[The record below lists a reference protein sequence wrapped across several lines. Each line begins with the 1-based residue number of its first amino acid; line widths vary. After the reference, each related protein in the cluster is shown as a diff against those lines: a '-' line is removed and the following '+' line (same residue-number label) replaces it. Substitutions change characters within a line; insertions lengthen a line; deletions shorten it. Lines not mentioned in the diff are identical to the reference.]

1 MSSVQPDEAQRRSFD
16 REPRLRSRLG
26 PEEGTMTDI
35 PYEAALVRRDELL
48 REAAKRRLARR
59 ASAQAPTARPA
70 NRTLRRLRQLGFAA
84 RS

>member
-1 MSSVQPDEAQRRSFD
+1 
-16 REPRLRSRLG
+16 
-26 PEEGTMTDI
+26 MTDI